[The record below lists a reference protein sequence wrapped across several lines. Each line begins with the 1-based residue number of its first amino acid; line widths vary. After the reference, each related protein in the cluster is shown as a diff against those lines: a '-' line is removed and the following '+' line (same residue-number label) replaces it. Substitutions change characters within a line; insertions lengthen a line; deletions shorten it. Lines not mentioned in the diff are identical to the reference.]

1 MKQQELEVLLLNA
14 NVEMDTIIIIKN
26 VKNAPCNVKLVLI
39 SQIVVLLVSL
49 TEYYKIKLNA
59 FAKMDI
65 MKLNNLYVNYVIIN
79 VVRAKMMP

>member
-14 NVEMDTIIIIKN
+14 NVEMDTIMKIKN
-26 VKNAPCNVKLVLI
+26 VKNALCNVKLVLI
-39 SQIVVLLVSL
+39 SQIVVLHVSL
-49 TEYYKIKLNA
+49 TEYCRIKHNA

>member
-1 MKQQELEVLLLNA
+1 MKQQELEVLLLNVD
-14 NVEMDTIIIIKN
+14 VETDTIIIIKN
-26 VKNAPCNVKLVLI
+26 VKNALCNVKLVLM
-39 SQIVVLLVSL
+39 SQTFVLLVSL

-65 MKLNNLYVNYVIIN
+65 MKLSNLYVNYVIIN